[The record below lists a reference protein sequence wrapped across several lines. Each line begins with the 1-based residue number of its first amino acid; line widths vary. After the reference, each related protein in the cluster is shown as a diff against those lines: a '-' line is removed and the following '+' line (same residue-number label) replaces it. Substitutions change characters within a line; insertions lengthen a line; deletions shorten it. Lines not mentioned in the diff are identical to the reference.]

1 MSEGDMLNYLY
12 ADQAT
17 AVTVTS
23 STLTGIKRNRP
34 DLYEKIGFANYP
46 IEQGLRAVPHLVGWT
61 YCLMTD
67 KPDRQKAAWK
77 FIAKMTSSA
86 SLKESN
92 EINGH
97 IPVRKSVADAS
108 TFFKTDPVFK
118 DVLAINFGGPVQARP
133 PVATYPVISNAIATQ
148 MEMVVTGKMTPD
160 QAIDEAAKVSMAD
173 WQRTQ
178 R

>member
-1 MSEGDMLNYLY
+1 
-12 ADQAT
+12 
-17 AVTVTS
+17 
-23 STLTGIKRNRP
+23 
-34 DLYEKIGFANYP
+34 
-46 IEQGLRAVPHLVGWT
+46 
-61 YCLMTD
+61 
-67 KPDRQKAAWK
+67 
-77 FIAKMTSSA
+77 MTSSGL
-86 SLKESN
+86 LKESN